1 MRIIIVQVSL
11 TESNVLPMKQIFS
24 TAVLFLIIL
33 IGSAQEFQEII
44 DLVGHGDGMSLAAHM
59 NSEIDISINDERST
73 LDRNEGGK
81 RLVEFFQQNPIKSF
95 DVVHKGTSKSGVV
108 YLIGQLES
116 EKSSFRMTM
125 YIRGEDDHHHIESI
139 EIEEG

>member
-1 MRIIIVQVSL
+1 
-11 TESNVLPMKQIFS
+11 
-24 TAVLFLIIL
+24 
-33 IGSAQEFQEII
+33 
-44 DLVGHGDGMSLAAHM
+44 M

-125 YIRGEDDHHHIESI
+125 YIRGEDDHPHIESI

>member
-1 MRIIIVQVSL
+1 
-11 TESNVLPMKQIFS
+11 
-24 TAVLFLIIL
+24 
-33 IGSAQEFQEII
+33 
-44 DLVGHGDGMSLAAHM
+44 VGHGDGMSLAAHM